1 MSLAVGLT
9 GTVGCG
15 KTTVAGLLASQAGQR
30 WPPPPAAA
38 VVIDADALAREVV
51 EPGQEAL
58 EAIVRQFGPEMLDA
72 EGRLRRAALAKKV
85 FVDRA
90 ALARLE
96 AIVHPRVRTLAAARV
111 DAATKAGTRL
121 IVLDVPLLLETEG
134 MRAMVDRVVVV
145 TVGEARRFGR
155 LRRRSGLSEAQTMAR
170 LAMQMPQARKAA
182 LADAVIDNDG
192 DLEATERQCER
203 LLARWVEEGAI

>member
-1 MSLAVGLT
+1 MALTIGLT
-9 GTVGCG
+9 GTVGSG
-15 KTTVAGLLASQAGQR
+15 KTTVAGLLARQAERR
-30 WPPPPAAA
+30 WPPPPPPA

-58 EAIVRQFGPEMLDA
+58 EEIARQFGPGMLDA
-72 EGRLRRAALAKKV
+72 EGRLRRAALAERV
-85 FVDRA
+85 FSDRA

-96 AIVHPRVRTLAAARV
+96 AIVHPRVRVLAAERV
-111 DAATKAGTRL
+111 EAAKKAGARL
-121 IVLDVPLLLETEG
+121 IVLDVPLLLEAG
-134 MRAMVDRVVVV
+134 MQEMTGRVVVV
-145 TVGEARRFGR
+145 TVGAARRFGR

-203 LLARWVEEGAI
+203 LLARWVEERAI